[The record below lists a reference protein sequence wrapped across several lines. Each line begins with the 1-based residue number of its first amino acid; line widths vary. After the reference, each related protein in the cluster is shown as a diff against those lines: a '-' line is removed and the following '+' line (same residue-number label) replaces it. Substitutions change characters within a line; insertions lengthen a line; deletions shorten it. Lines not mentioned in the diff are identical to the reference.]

1 MRCRIQETRTSK
13 SGFDQLAKLYA
24 ASSDL
29 SFANVEIDFSRC
41 TWFDANMAAPLGAVL
56 TAIADNLNDVKVIG
70 LSSGIQDILSRNHF
84 LSHYDFK
91 LVIDRNGTVVPYQRV
106 DLNDQRYFAAYIQ
119 KYTRGKGIP
128 RMTPALLKK
137 FYESIGEL
145 YANAV
150 MHSESRLGVFTC
162 GQHYPKKNRF
172 DFCITDA
179 GTGFEGSIMRAFQI
193 PVNSVKAMQ
202 FCLTEGNT
210 TKQNEPGG
218 LGLKLLKRFIRHNQG
233 RIVIVSKKAY
243 YEFSNGHESIIPL
256 ENPFPGTCIN
266 IEINTA
272 DSKSYQLSAEPEL

>member
-1 MRCRIQETRTSK
+1 
-13 SGFDQLAKLYA
+13 
-24 ASSDL
+24 
-29 SFANVEIDFSRC
+29 
-41 TWFDANMAAPLGAVL
+41 
-56 TAIADNLNDVKVIG
+56 
-70 LSSGIQDILSRNHF
+70 
-84 LSHYDFK
+84 
-91 LVIDRNGTVVPYQRV
+91 
-106 DLNDQRYFAAYIQ
+106 
-119 KYTRGKGIP
+119 
-128 RMTPALLKK
+128 
-137 FYESIGEL
+137 
-145 YANAV
+145 
-150 MHSESRLGVFTC
+150 
-162 GQHYPKKNRF
+162 
-172 DFCITDA
+172 
-179 GTGFEGSIMRAFQI
+179 MRAFQI